1 MGTAPISVGRS
12 SYYVSFIDDFSKFS
26 WIYLLKCKS
35 KVFERFMI
43 LRILWRGCLIE
54 KSLLSKLIGEANIK
68 NSTRSFSELGF
79 HTMFPALMRISK
91 MARLSANIGTL

>member
-1 MGTAPISVGRS
+1 MILASSRGYICLSVNL
-12 SYYVSFIDDFSKFS
+12 KFLS
-26 WIYLLKCKS
+26 
-35 KVFERFMI
+35 VFMI